1 MDKKIELIVGDKVV
15 RVMPHMVDDML
26 RFGATRMKKVI
37 RNVPKELLS
46 IPEVVKLPEADP
58 LPAMETVKAKAD
70 DTIQKVE
77 PAKAFEKKPSKRG
90 QKK

>member
-58 LPAMETVKAKAD
+58 LPAMETVKAD
-70 DTIQKVE
+70 DTIKKVE
-77 PAKAFEKKPSKRG
+77 PVKAFEKKLSKRG